1 MKIATRLTASL
12 IAIVLLMVVVDIV
25 AVWPY
30 SLIVSSNER
39 MTAVDQAAL
48 AVLRVNVDVYDFSSR
63 LAAATGGSDAQ
74 RLAGEAAALRAHF
87 QTDVERA
94 ERLIVSSTTLAH
106 DATIRGALD
115 TVKAGLPFQ
124 LDRIV
129 ALAAAG
135 DWPAARLRLVYDVPS
150 LVDISSVLVQGV
162 EGAVARE
169 RAEAYA
175 SAQRAR
181 RLFVVLLIATL
192 VALLMA
198 IGLAWSTARAI
209 TRPLAVLDAG
219 AHALARGDFQH
230 RIALS
235 GTHELAD
242 LGSAFNYAADRIG
255 ELFAERDRAEEQL
268 RQSRADLARVARVTT
283 MGELAASL
291 AHEIRQP
298 ITAAMTDVETCLR
311 WLNRDEPDTG
321 EAKAAAAR
329 ATKGMTRAS
338 EIISRIRS
346 MLKKDD
352 HKREPLDVNDLVDEM
367 VPLLRSEARRYG
379 VSIQTDLD
387 RGLPN
392 VSADRVQL
400 QQVLMNLML
409 NGIEAMNETRGDLVV
424 ASLAKGHEVLIS
436 VSDSGVGLPRDG
448 ADQIFQAFFTTKPQG
463 TGMGLSISRSI
474 IQSHGGRLWAGA
486 NASGGATFFFT
497 LPANEESTEHP
508 LPRHED
514 ADENDKGTLA

>member
-1 MKIATRLTASL
+1 MKITTRVTAAF

-30 SLIVSSNER
+30 SLIVSSTER
-39 MTAVDQAAL
+39 ITAVDQAAL

-63 LAAATGGSDAQ
+63 LAAATAGSDAR
-74 RLAGEAAALRAHF
+74 RLTREAAALHGHF

-115 TVKAGLPFQ
+115 VVKAGLPFQ

-135 DWPAARLRLVYDVPS
+135 DWPAARLRLASDVPS
-150 LVDISSVLVQGV
+150 LVDISSELVQGL

-169 RAEAYA
+169 QAEAYGRA
-175 SAQRAR
+175 ARAR
-181 RLFVVLLIATL
+181 QLFVVLLIATL

-198 IGLAWSTARAI
+198 IGLAWSTTRAI
-209 TRPLAVLDAG
+209 TKPLAVLEAG

-230 RIALS
+230 RIALTGS
-235 GTHELAD
+235 HDLAD
-242 LGSAFNYAADRIG
+242 LGSTFNYAAGRIG

-298 ITAAMTDVETCLR
+298 ITAAMTDVETCLM
-311 WLNRDEPDTG
+311 WLSRDEPDTR

-329 ATKGMTRAS
+329 AIRAITRAS
-338 EIISRIRS
+338 EIIGRVRS
-346 MLKKDD
+346 LFKKDD
-352 HKREPLDVNDLVDEM
+352 HKREPLDVNDLVDDM
-367 VPLLRSEARRYG
+367 VPLLRSEAQRYD
-379 VSIQTDLD
+379 VSIHTDLD
-387 RGLPN
+387 RGLPH
-392 VSADRVQL
+392 VSADRVQV

-409 NGIEAMNETRGDLVV
+409 NGIDAMNETTGNLVV
-424 ASLAKGHEVLIS
+424 ASRANGHDVLIS

-474 IQSHGGRLWAGA
+474 IQSHGGRLWADA
-486 NASGGATFFFT
+486 NANGGATFFFT
-497 LPANEESTEHP
+497 LPAG
-508 LPRHED
+508 
-514 ADENDKGTLA
+514 AG